1 MPGPLPSM
9 RCWSVLEV
17 SVVTVKVMVG
27 AFWPECRGQVRGAI
41 GLCERDTLYLLTEGY
56 GESDGEEWS
65 EDFGD

>member
-41 GLCERDTLYLLTEGY
+41 GLCERDTLYLLTGLAGMAGPAEAGRY
-56 GESDGEEWS
+56 I
-65 EDFGD
+65 